1 MKNERFYF
9 FIGWFGF
16 IITLMISI
24 VITKGPVTDTLS
36 TFSLHCSDIESQE
49 DQCEFVQSSCRG
61 ITAIYLKLYYCS
73 GIWKQTT
80 AIFLLLWLLVLFGA
94 ISIVASD
101 FFCPNLQT
109 ISSKLEMS
117 ESMAGITILAFG
129 NGSPDLFSTFSAMES
144 GAGSLAIGELIGAA
158 FFIVAIVSGC
168 MGTIQPFQS
177 QKITFM
183 RDATYLLGSAII
195 MSWIVYTQQIHWY
208 HGIILIIYYLSYV
221 TVVMLSAYAN
231 CGISDKTSDEQK
243 MIHQIHV
250 VDESACLLPEEPFFK
265 KSESGKPPRLQ
276 IPIRKPSFYSNSSEP
291 YSQQFIHNLRSTI
304 PGWTSPISPIL
315 VSQSTSNLP
324 RTKSTHSTRTY
335 RRSITPKIG
344 FRTSIFGAIEFQ
356 EQVSSMR
363 RGMSSQMVTSPIRH
377 KRQFSMPDS
386 GWRHL
391 NNSGNGNRLRSHT
404 SCGIQD
410 YFTFLSDQPTLQN
423 STSPKLS
430 NHPELTVPEIRLA
443 PPANNEQIEDFE
455 EHQNPNELQCSFYH
469 SVREPTCSSFGHFSE
484 SESFFTTSQSHHD
497 MTSPTAS
504 FFGHYPGSIL
514 AENQTN
520 FSARQN
526 EMIEEEKTTLI
537 STLFPTLQEFC
548 EKSTFSKVNAIIA
561 APLVLVF
568 TLTLPVAELKENRL
582 DIVLSGEASDMPAPP
597 VNGYLSVPLSESDIS
612 ANEIKPVIIT
622 GEIDAKQG
630 WNQQLLSIQSVFSLT
645 FAFGL
650 AAANKVIPFSM
661 ICVGIS
667 IGSVFALLV
676 LKFTKENEPPS
687 WIWMTS
693 FVGLFVALNWIFL
706 LANQVVGLLQ
716 AIGKIFLISDS
727 IMGITIF
734 AFGNS
739 AGDLV
744 ANIAIAK
751 IGFPTMA
758 ISACY
763 AGPLLNTVLG
773 VGISSSYQIWKSGKP
788 YDLNIA
794 PSILVTL
801 AGLIIVL
808 ISTIFVVNMNG
819 YRITR
824 QLGIWMISVYSLCI
838 TISFLLEF
846 DLICYF
852 P

>member
-1 MKNERFYF
+1 
-9 FIGWFGF
+9 
-16 IITLMISI
+16 MISI
-24 VITKGPVTDTLS
+24 VLTNGPVTDTLS
-36 TFSLHCSDIESQE
+36 TFSSHCSDIESQE

-168 MGTIQPFQS
+168 MGIIQPFQS

-231 CGISDKTSDEQK
+231 RGISDKTSDEQK
-243 MIHQIHV
+243 MIHQVHV
-250 VDESACLLPEEPFFK
+250 ADESTCLLPEEPVFK
-265 KSESGKPPRLQ
+265 KSECKMKKKKKERKCIDTKKKEGCSTAGKPPRLQ
-276 IPIRKPSFYSNSSEP
+276 IPIRRPSSYSNFSEP
-291 YSQQFIHNLRSTI
+291 YSQQFINNLQSIT
-304 PGWTSPISPIL
+304 PGWTSPISPIF

-344 FRTSIFGAIEFQ
+344 FRTSIFGAIEVFINFSFGKFQFQ
-356 EQVSSMR
+356 EQVNSMR
-363 RGMSSQMVTSPIRH
+363 RAMSSQMVTSPIRH
-377 KRQFSMPDS
+377 KRQVSMPDS
-386 GWRHL
+386 GSRHL
-391 NNSGNGNRLRSHT
+391 NNNGNGNRLRSHT

-410 YFTFLSDQPTLQN
+410 YFTFLSTQPTLQN

-443 PPANNEQIEDFE
+443 PPANNEQIEGFE
-455 EHQNPNELQCSFYH
+455 EHQNPNALQYSFYH
-469 SVREPTCSSFGHFSE
+469 SLSE
-484 SESFFTTSQSHHD
+484 LSRY
-497 MTSPTAS
+497 
-504 FFGHYPGSIL
+504 G
-514 AENQTN
+514 
-520 FSARQN
+520 QN
-526 EMIEEEKTTLI
+526 EMTEEENATLI
-537 STLFPTLQEFC
+537 SILFPTLQGFY
-548 EKSTFSKVNAIIA
+548 EKSTFSKMNAIIA
-561 APLVLVF
+561 APLVLIF

-582 DIVLSGEASDMPAPP
+582 DIVLNDEASDMHHTSPALP
-597 VNGYLSVPLSESDIS
+597 VSSYLSVPLSESNIS
-612 ANEIKPVIIT
+612 VNEIKPVIIT
-622 GEIDAKQG
+622 GDIDAKQG
-630 WNQQLLSIQSVFSLT
+630 WNRQLLSIQSVFSLT

-650 AAANKVIPFSM
+650 AA
-661 ICVGIS
+661 
-667 IGSVFALLV
+667 GSVFALLI
-676 LKFTKENEPPS
+676 LKFTKENDPPS
-687 WIWMTS
+687 W
-693 FVGLFVALNWIFL
+693 
-706 LANQVVGLLQ
+706 
-716 AIGKIFLISDS
+716 
-727 IMGITIF
+727 
-734 AFGNS
+734 GNS

-763 AGPLLNTVLG
+763 AGPLLSKL
-773 VGISSSYQIWKSGKP
+773 
-788 YDLNIA
+788 
-794 PSILVTL
+794 
-801 AGLIIVL
+801 
-808 ISTIFVVNMNG
+808 
-819 YRITR
+819 
-824 QLGIWMISVYSLCI
+824 
-838 TISFLLEF
+838 
-846 DLICYF
+846 
-852 P
+852 